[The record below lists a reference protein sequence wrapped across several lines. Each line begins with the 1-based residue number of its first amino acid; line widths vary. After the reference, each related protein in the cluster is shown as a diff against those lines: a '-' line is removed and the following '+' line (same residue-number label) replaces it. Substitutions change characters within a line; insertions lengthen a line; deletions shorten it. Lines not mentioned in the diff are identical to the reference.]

1 MDTAILFTTNT
12 GIFRPAHETPTPR
25 REKRPGGAMKRP
37 HPPPCRDIGGYV
49 PTGPGEHC
57 SFGGFHQ
64 WGYPRNYI
72 YNGFLKWF

>member
-1 MDTAILFTTNT
+1 
-12 GIFRPAHETPTPR
+12 
-25 REKRPGGAMKRP
+25 MKRP